1 MTNDGELANRLM
13 HPKYEFKKAYEVELD
28 KPLTEHDG
36 LTAACEIIAFP
47 NTKRRQVGVVLREGR
62 NRQVKRMFEKL
73 GYQIKKLRRA
83 AYGDITTEAL
93 ARGEWRYLTKAE
105 VKALK
110 QKVGLS

>member
-28 KPLTEHDG
+28 KPLTEHDE
-36 LTAACEIIAFP
+36 LTAPCEI
-47 NTKRRQVGVVLREGR
+47 
-62 NRQVKRMFEKL
+62 MFEKL